1 MKYFKMLDN
10 PKNASKIH
18 LSAPSKSVLE
28 LKTRISGKKRLSEI
42 ILVLL
47 KIVKC
52 FKMFDYL
59 KNT

>member
-10 PKNASKIH
+10 PKNASKID

-42 ILVLL
+42 VLVLL